1 MAELSTV
8 ARPYA
13 KAAFE
18 YAQQTGKV
26 ADWSAMLGFAAQLA
40 ADADFAD
47 YLSRPT
53 LTAAQQGELFLQAA
67 GSAIDA
73 EGRNFITHVIAHK
86 RLAALPAISSLFDA
100 LKAEAEKAADVEV
113 TSAFSLSDAQQSA
126 LAAELTRKLG
136 RQVKLTTLVDSSL
149 IGGVVVRSGDL
160 VIDGSV
166 RGKLSKLAA
175 TLNS

>member
-67 GSAIDA
+67 GNAIDA